1 VTAAFALRGVGVRHG
16 EARTLQDVDLEVH
29 RGEQVALIG
38 PSGAGKTTLLA
49 LLNGLLTPSHGSAE
63 TLGYELARAPERR
76 RRAVRARV
84 GTVHQGLHLVD
95 RLAVVHNVSA
105 GRLGAW
111 RLWRAAL
118 SLALPQEAEASRAAL
133 EHVHLA
139 DRLWERTD
147 RLSGG
152 ERQRVAVARVLAQ
165 RPEVVLADEP
175 TASLDRPR
183 GREVLALLR
192 TAGGPDTTLVASLHD
207 VELALEF
214 FPRIVA
220 LLDGRVVFDGLPAQV
235 PGDVLERAGRNATR
249 AEEAAGVTA

>member
-16 EARTLQDVDLEVH
+16 EAWALRDVDLEVQP
-29 RGEQVALIG
+29 GEHVALIG
-38 PSGAGKTTLLA
+38 PSGAGKTSLLA
-49 LLNGLLTPSHGSAE
+49 LLNGLRTSSAGTVE
-63 TLGYELARAPERR
+63 TLGCELARAPERR

-95 RLAVVHNVSA
+95 RLAVVHNVCA

-111 RLWRAAL
+111 PLWRAAL
-118 SLALPQEAEASRAAL
+118 SLAVPQEVAEARAAL
-133 EHVHLA
+133 ARVGLA
-139 DRLWERTD
+139 ERLWERTD

-165 RPEVVLADEP
+165 RPEAVLADEP

-183 GREVLALLR
+183 GREVLELLR
-192 TAGGPDTTLVASLHD
+192 TAGGPDTTLVTSLHD
-207 VELALEF
+207 VDLALES

-220 LLDGRVVFDGLPAQV
+220 LLDGRVVFDGPPTRV
-235 PGDVLERAGRNATR
+235 PEEVLERAGRGATQ
-249 AEEAAGVTA
+249 AEEAAGVSA

>member
-1 VTAAFALRGVGVRHG
+1 MTAAFALRGVGVRHG
-16 EARTLQDVDLEVH
+16 EAWTLRDVDLEVQP
-29 RGEQVALIG
+29 GEHVALIG

-49 LLNGLLTPSHGSAE
+49 LLNGLGSPSAGTVE
-63 TLGYELARAPERR
+63 TLGCELARAPERR

-111 RLWRAAL
+111 PLWRAAL
-118 SLALPQEAEASRAAL
+118 SLAVPQEPGKARAAL
-133 EHVHLA
+133 EHVGLA

-165 RPEVVLADEP
+165 RPEAVLADEP

-192 TAGGPDTTLVASLHD
+192 TAGGPGTTLVVSLHD
-207 VELALEF
+207 VDLALEC

-220 LLDGRVVFDGLPAQV
+220 LLDGRVVFDGPSAQV
-235 PGDVLERAGRNATR
+235 PRDVLVRAGRSATG
-249 AEEAAGVTA
+249 APEVAGVTA